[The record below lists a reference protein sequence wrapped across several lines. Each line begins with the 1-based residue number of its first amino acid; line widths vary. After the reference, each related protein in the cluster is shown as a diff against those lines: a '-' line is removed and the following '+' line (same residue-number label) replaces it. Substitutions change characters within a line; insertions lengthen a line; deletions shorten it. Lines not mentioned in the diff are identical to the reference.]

1 MSWGFFSVCHII
13 SLVFAIGIIVS
24 LYYILKSKSDKTK
37 TLVLGILS
45 FAGILAII
53 FNLIKWGSPIE
64 YLPFHLCSLNAM
76 VLPVAVFT
84 KNKVL
89 NNLLLLW
96 AIGAFCALVINSAQ
110 AGFEIFSWT
119 FVFYYFPHVL
129 ELGIP
134 ILMFALGLVKKDLRC
149 IISTLG
155 ITIGSYT
162 IIHFINVLL
171 NSYIAKNNLLDWAGN
186 LIEVNYM
193 YSIRPENPVLQL
205 FYNLIPHSYWYMY
218 LAFVVIAIYL
228 GAVYAPEIIKA
239 IKLKKQKQ
247 A

>member
-1 MSWGFFSVCHII
+1 MTWGFFSVCHII
-13 SLVFAIGIIVS
+13 SLAFAIGIIVS
-24 LYYILKSKSDKTK
+24 LYYILKSKSNKVKTS
-37 TLVLGILS
+37 VLGILS

-53 FNLIKWGSPIE
+53 FNLVKWGSPIE

-84 KNKVL
+84 KSKVL

-96 AIGAFCALVINSAQ
+96 AVGAFCALVINSAQ
-110 AGFEIFSWT
+110 ADFEIFSLT

-134 ILMFALGLVKKDLRC
+134 ILMFALGLSKKELRC

-162 IIHFINVLL
+162 AIHLINVWL
-171 NSYIAKNNLLDWAGN
+171 NSYIAKKNLLDFAGN

-205 FYNLIPHSYWYMY
+205 FYNIIPHSYWYMY

-228 GAVYAPEIIKA
+228 GAVYTPEIIKA
-239 IKLKKQKQ
+239 INLKKQKQ